1 MSAAARGAA
10 ARRLGRVVL
19 LLTACLLVACGDGRT
34 LPDVEAMHLDGAPFR
49 TSTLRGRPAWLEFWA
64 PWDPASQ
71 QRLRDLAGIAKR
83 HPDWSRRLHLVL
95 VAVDCQPSEAREAL
109 PAGIADSFQVVVETG
124 EVGRAV
130 GIGGVPATL
139 LVDAQGRYRY
149 LHEGYVEPAVLEGT
163 VESLISG
170 TSGTARE

>member
-1 MSAAARGAA
+1 M
-10 ARRLGRVVL
+10 LGV
-19 LLTACLLVACGDGRT
+19 CLFLGCGGGRA
-34 LPDVEAMHLDGAPFR
+34 LPDLQGIHLDGAPFR

-71 QRLRDLAGIAKR
+71 QRLRDLAAVVKR
-83 HPDWSRRLHLVL
+83 HPEWPTRLHLVL
-95 VAVDCQPSEAREAL
+95 VAVNCQPSEAREAL
-109 PAGIADSFQVVVETG
+109 PPGLVPSFRVVVETG
-124 EVGRAV
+124 DLGGAV

-149 LHEGYVEPAVLEGT
+149 LQEGYVEPAVLEEA

-170 TSGTARE
+170 TSGTKAE